1 MSWRKR
7 FAVWRNRLY
16 LYPPPE
22 EMPHTRL
29 FWLAM
34 GLVTLAAA
42 IFSAYFIYLHI
53 GRQDAYL
60 TPAEDLGTYNQAI
73 WSILH
78 GPFNHQT
85 ICNIVSDTNCYSL
98 NGVSRFA
105 IHFEPILLPISL
117 VYQVFSDPKTLLVLQ
132 TLVVASGAFPAFWLA
147 RLRLR
152 NELVAVGIA
161 VLYLL
166 YPALQQAEVFDFH
179 AVTLTAA
186 LLMFTLYFMY
196 TRRTVWLFVFAILSM
211 ACKEEIPL
219 VIAFFGLWSILFQQ
233 RWRSGLALVGL
244 SVAWLALVLL
254 AYHVASPT
262 GHPLLG
268 SRYSYLGSGPL
279 QILRNILTH
288 PRSLLYQHV
297 LEHQHRQYIIILL
310 APAAFLPLLAP
321 WVLVLAV
328 PSMAV
333 NLFSSDPNQYLGIFQ
348 YSAEIVP
355 VLIFSTIEAMVFIIW
370 LVKWYMRQL
379 QEARSPAA
387 PAKKQVSGDAQDE
400 GKLESRDAGKSE
412 SGDGGQNEERRENQ
426 GENNKGDRKGRPYP
440 VPKRVAP
447 AGAGY
452 GRGWLVRWG
461 QPIGL
466 SLLLALALVAVVQ
479 QDFTY
484 GAMPFSRG
492 FGWPNVTAHD
502 QLAGRIEAMIPSSAS
517 VSAQSNLVPHVS
529 QRAHIYLFPYGDTVA
544 DYIFLDVTGYTYP
557 YNSPQYITEVK
568 KVLLSGNYGVLAAQ
582 DGYLLLKRGLPPPGI
597 SPYSPSQTGDGVVPN
612 LPDSFCSFARV
623 SPAEVQHPLRV
634 DFTPRQAVD
643 SSSVVS
649 LVGYN
654 VAPPQSFG
662 VATRFMQVT
671 AYWKINVAN
680 TPPLKIL
687 TILTDQN
694 GKEDFSSVDF
704 PTISWCPTISWQPGT
719 IIRTVSSTLY
729 IGNVPVG
736 LAHVGLA
743 LLPFSTPFGTI
754 LTVTNRVPLRIVS
767 APAGVS
773 QMAGTNAL
781 QIDSFTIVP

>member
-1 MSWRKR
+1 MTWRKR
-7 FAVWRNRLY
+7 LAIWRNRLY
-16 LYPPPE
+16 LYPAPE
-22 EMPHTRL
+22 DMPHTRF
-29 FWLAM
+29 FWLAT
-34 GLVTLAAA
+34 GLVALAAA

-73 WSILH
+73 WNILH
-78 GPFNHQT
+78 GPFIHQT
-85 ICNIVSDTNCYSL
+85 ICNIVSDTNCFNL
-98 NGVSRFA
+98 NGISRFA

-117 VYQVFSDPKTLLVLQ
+117 SYLALPDPKTLLVLQ

-152 NELVAVGIA
+152 NEFVAVGIA
-161 VLYLL
+161 ILYLL

-196 TRRTVWLFVFAILSM
+196 TRRTLWLFVFAILSM
-211 ACKEEIPL
+211 ACKEEIFL

-244 SVAWLALVLL
+244 SVAWAVMLMLV
-254 AYHVASPT
+254 YHFASPT

-268 SRYSYLGSGPL
+268 SRYAYLGSGPL
-279 QILRNILTH
+279 QILRNVVTH
-288 PRSLLYQHV
+288 PFSLLYQHV
-297 LEHQHRQYIIILL
+297 LDHAHRQYLIVLL
-310 APAAFLPLLAP
+310 APAAFLPLFAP
-321 WVLVLAV
+321 WILVLAV
-328 PSMAV
+328 PSLAV

-355 VLIFSTIEAMVFIIW
+355 VLIFSTIEAIVFIVW

-379 QEARSPAA
+379 RASQAA
-387 PAKKQVSGDAQDE
+387 PKADEVSEDSQGGD
-400 GKLESRDAGKSE
+400 KRESQG
-412 SGDGGQNEERRENQ
+412 GGQ
-426 GENNKGDRKGRPYP
+426 GWVPGPYP
-440 VPKRVAP
+440 ATKQPTLART
-447 AGAGY
+447 GY
-452 GRGWLVRWG
+452 GRPSRSPWLSRWA

-466 SLLLALALVAVVQ
+466 SLLLCLSLFAVVHE
-479 QDFTY
+479 DFTY
-484 GAMPFSRG
+484 GALPFSRG

-502 QLAGRIEAMIPSSAS
+502 QLAGRIEAMIRPASAS
-517 VSAQSNLVPHVS
+517 VSAQSDLVPHVS
-529 QRAHIYLFPYGDTVA
+529 QRARIYLFPYGDSVA
-544 DYIFLDVTGYTYP
+544 DYIYLDVTSVTYP
-557 YNSPQYITEVK
+557 YNSPQYIAEVK
-568 KVLLSGNYGVLAAQ
+568 KVLLSGNYGVVTAQ
-582 DGYLLLKRGLPPPGI
+582 DGYLLLKRGLTPPGI
-597 SPYSPSQTGDGVVPN
+597 SPYSTAQTGDGVIPN
-612 LPDSFCSFARV
+612 LPDAFCSFARV
-623 SPAEVQHPLRV
+623 SPNEVQHALQV
-634 DFTPRQAVD
+634 DFTPPQAVD
-643 SSSVVS
+643 SSSIVS

-671 AYWKINVAN
+671 AYWKVNAVN

-694 GKEDFSSVDF
+694 GKEEFSSVDF

-719 IIRTVSSTLY
+719 IVRTVSSTLY
-729 IGNVPVG
+729 VGNVPVG

-743 LLPFSTPFGTI
+743 LLPFSVPFGTI
-754 LTVTNRVPLRIVS
+754 LTVTNRVPLHIVS
-767 APAGVS
+767 APPSVS
-773 QMAGTNAL
+773 LISGTNAL

>member
-1 MSWRKR
+1 MTWRKR
-7 FAVWRNRLY
+7 LAIWRNRLY
-16 LYPPPE
+16 LYPPPK

-34 GLVTLAAA
+34 GLVTLQAA
-42 IFSAYFIYLHI
+42 IYSAYFIYLHI

-60 TPAEDLGTYNQAI
+60 TTAEDLGTYSQAI
-73 WSILH
+73 WNILH
-78 GPFNHQT
+78 GTFIHQT

-117 VYQVFSDPKTLLVLQ
+117 TYLALPGPKTLLVLQ

-186 LLMFTLYFMY
+186 LLLFTLYFLY
-196 TRRTVWLFVFAILSM
+196 TRRTLWLFVFAILSM

-219 VIAFFGLWSILFQQ
+219 VIAFFGLWSILLQQ

-244 SVAWLALVLL
+244 SVAWLGLVLL
-254 AYHVASPT
+254 MYRISSPT

-268 SRYSYLGSGPL
+268 SRYAYLGSGPL
-279 QILRNILTH
+279 QILRNVVIH

-297 LEHQHRQYIIILL
+297 LEQSPRQYLIVLL

-328 PSMAV
+328 PSLAV
-333 NLFSSDPNQYLGIFQ
+333 NLFSSDPNQYLGMFQ

-355 VLIFSTIEAMVFIIW
+355 VLIFSTIEAIVFIVW
-370 LVKWYMRQL
+370 LVKWYIRQL
-379 QEARSPAA
+379 HEAKASAARATKQAAEDSPGAKQ
-387 PAKKQVSGDAQDE
+387 PA
-400 GKLESRDAGKSE
+400 L
-412 SGDGGQNEERRENQ
+412 
-426 GENNKGDRKGRPYP
+426 
-440 VPKRVAP
+440 
-447 AGAGY
+447 AGAANA
-452 GRGWLVRWG
+452 RGWLSRWA
-461 QPIGL
+461 QPVGL
-466 SLLLALALVAVVQ
+466 SLLLALALFAVIQ
-479 QDFTY
+479 QGFTH
-484 GAMPFSRG
+484 GNGTMPYSRG
-492 FGWPNVTAHD
+492 FSWPQVTAHE
-502 QLAGRIEAMIPSSAS
+502 QLAGRIEAMIPAAAS

-544 DYIFLDVTGYTYP
+544 DYIYLDVTSDTYP
-557 YNSPQYITEVK
+557 YDSPRYISEVK
-568 KVLLSGNYGVLAAQ
+568 NVLLSGNYGVVTAH

-612 LPDSFCSFARV
+612 LPDAFCSFARV
-623 SPAEVQHPLRV
+623 PPNEVQHALQV
-634 DFTPRQAVD
+634 DFTLPQAVA
-643 SSSVVS
+643 SGGVVR

-654 VAPPQSFG
+654 VVPFQSFSG
-662 VATRFMQVT
+662 ATQFMQVT
-671 AYWKINVAN
+671 AYWKVNAVN
-680 TPPLKIL
+680 TPPLEIL
-687 TILTDQN
+687 TLLTDQN
-694 GKEDFSSVDF
+694 SKEEFFSVDF
-704 PTISWCPTISWQPGT
+704 PTISWCPTTSWQPGI
-719 IIRTVSSTLY
+719 IIRTVSSILY
-729 IGNVPVG
+729 LGNISVG
-736 LAHVGLA
+736 LAHVDLA
-743 LLPFSTPFGTI
+743 LVPFNVPFAT
-754 LTVTNRVPLRIVS
+754 LVAVTNHIPLHIVS

-773 QMAGTNAL
+773 LISGTNAL
-781 QIDSFTIVP
+781 QIDSFTILPSFV

>member
-1 MSWRKR
+1 MTWRKR
-7 FAVWRNRLY
+7 LAIWRNRLY
-16 LYPPPE
+16 LYPAPDD
-22 EMPHTRL
+22 MPHTRI

-42 IFSAYFIYLHI
+42 LFSAYFIYLHT

-73 WSILH
+73 WNILH
-78 GPFNHQT
+78 GTFIHQT

-98 NGVSRFA
+98 NGISRFA

-117 VYQVFSDPKTLLVLQ
+117 VYLALPDPKTLLVLQ
-132 TLVVASGAFPAFWLA
+132 TLVVAMGAFPAFWLA

-152 NELVAVGIA
+152 NEFVAVGVAI
-161 VLYLL
+161 LYLL

-179 AVTLTAA
+179 GVTLTAA

-196 TRRTVWLFVFAILSM
+196 TRRTLWLFVFAILSM

-219 VIAFFGLWSILFQQ
+219 VIAFFGLWTMLFQQ

-244 SVAWLALVLL
+244 SVVWLGVVLL
-254 AYHVASPT
+254 VYRVASPT

-268 SRYSYLGSGPL
+268 SRYAYLGSGPL
-279 QILRNILTH
+279 QIVRNVVTH
-288 PRSLLYQHV
+288 PLSLLYQHV
-297 LEHQHRQYIIILL
+297 LEHSHRQYLIVLL
-310 APAAFLPLLAP
+310 APAAFLPLLSP

-328 PSMAV
+328 PSLAV

-355 VLIFSTIEAMVFIIW
+355 VLIFSTIESIVFIVW
-370 LVKWYMRQL
+370 LVKWYIRQL
-379 QEARSPAA
+379 RDARAAAAPKTEQVSDAA
-387 PAKKQVSGDAQDE
+387 PARPGTPWMRWAQ
-400 GKLESRDAGKSE
+400 
-412 SGDGGQNEERRENQ
+412 
-426 GENNKGDRKGRPYP
+426 P
-440 VPKRVAP
+440 V
-447 AGAGY
+447 
-452 GRGWLVRWG
+452 
-461 QPIGL
+461 GL
-466 SLLLALALVAVVQ
+466 SLLLALALFAVVR

-492 FGWPNVTAHD
+492 FGWPHVTAHD
-502 QLAGRIEAMIPSSAS
+502 QLAGPIESMIPASAS

-529 QRAHIYLFPYGDTVA
+529 QRTHIYLFPYGDTVA

-557 YNSPQYITEVK
+557 FNSPQYIVEVK
-568 KVLLSGNYGVLAAQ
+568 KVLLSGNYGVVTAQ
-582 DGYLLLKRGLPPPGI
+582 DGYLLLKRGLTPPGI
-597 SPYSPSQTGDGVVPN
+597 SPSSTSLTGDGVIPN
-612 LPDSFCSFARV
+612 LPDAFCSFARV
-623 SPAEVQHPLRV
+623 SPNEVQHSLQV
-634 DFTPRQAVD
+634 DFTPPQAGA
-643 SSSVVS
+643 SNSPVS

-671 AYWKINVAN
+671 AYWKVNAVN

-687 TILTDQN
+687 TLLTGQN
-694 GKEDFSSVDF
+694 GKEEFSSVDF
-704 PTISWCPTISWQPGT
+704 PTISWCPTNSWQPGT
-719 IIRTVSSTLY
+719 IVRTVSSTLY
-729 IGNVPVG
+729 LGNVPIG

-743 LLPFSTPFGTI
+743 LLPFNVPLGTI
-754 LTVTNRVPLRIVS
+754 LTVTNRVPLHIVS

-773 QMAGTNAL
+773 LISGTNAL

>member
-1 MSWRKR
+1 MTWRKR
-7 FAVWRNRLY
+7 LAIWRNRLY
-16 LYPPPE
+16 LYPAPE
-22 EMPHTRL
+22 GIPHTRF
-29 FWLAM
+29 FWLAT
-34 GLVTLAAA
+34 GLVALAAA

-73 WSILH
+73 WNILH
-78 GPFNHQT
+78 GPFIHQT
-85 ICNIVSDTNCYSL
+85 ICNIVSDTNCFNL

-117 VYQVFSDPKTLLVLQ
+117 SYLALPDPKTLLVLQ

-152 NELVAVGIA
+152 NEFVAVGIA
-161 VLYLL
+161 ILYLL

-196 TRRTVWLFVFAILSM
+196 TRRTLWLFVFAILSM
-211 ACKEEIPL
+211 ACKEEIFL

-244 SVAWLALVLL
+244 SIAWAVMLMLV
-254 AYHVASPT
+254 YHFASPT

-268 SRYSYLGSGPL
+268 SRYAYLGSGPL
-279 QILRNILTH
+279 QILRNVLTH
-288 PRSLLYQHV
+288 PFSLLYQHV
-297 LEHQHRQYIIILL
+297 LDHAHRQYLIVLL

-321 WVLVLAV
+321 WVLLLAV

-355 VLIFSTIEAMVFIIW
+355 VLIFSTIEAIVFIVW
-370 LVKWYMRQL
+370 LVKWYLRQL
-379 QEARSPAA
+379 RA
-387 PAKKQVSGDAQDE
+387 PQTAPKA
-400 GKLESRDAGKSE
+400 
-412 SGDGGQNEERRENQ
+412 EEHAEDSQ
-426 GENNKGDRKGRPYP
+426 
-440 VPKRVAP
+440 
-447 AGAGY
+447 
-452 GRGWLVRWG
+452 GRGRLSRWA

-466 SLLLALALVAVVQ
+466 GLLLCLALFAVVHE
-479 QDFTY
+479 DFTY

-492 FGWPNVTAHD
+492 FGWPDVTAHD
-502 QLAGRIEAMIPSSAS
+502 QLAGRIETMIPSAAS
-517 VSAQSNLVPHVS
+517 VSAQSDLVPHVS
-529 QRAHIYLFPYGDTVA
+529 QRTRIYLFPYGDTVA
-544 DYIFLDVTGYTYP
+544 DYIFLDVTGVTYP
-557 YNSPQYITEVK
+557 YNSPQYIAEVK
-568 KVLLSGNYGVLAAQ
+568 KVLLSGNYGVVSAQ
-582 DGYLLLKRGLPPPGI
+582 DGYLLLKRGLTPPGI
-597 SPYSPSQTGDGVVPN
+597 SPFSTAQSGDGVIPN
-612 LPDSFCSFARV
+612 LPDAFCSFARV
-623 SPAEVQHPLRV
+623 SPNEVQHALQV
-634 DFTPRQAVD
+634 DFTAPQAVD
-643 SSSVVS
+643 PSSVVS

-671 AYWKINVAN
+671 AYWKVNAVTI
-680 TPPLKIL
+680 PPLKIL

-694 GKEDFSSVDF
+694 GKEEFSSVDF

-719 IIRTVSSTLY
+719 IVRTVSSTLY
-729 IGNVPVG
+729 LGNVPVG

-743 LLPFSTPFGTI
+743 LLPFSVPFGTI
-754 LTVTNRVPLRIVS
+754 LTVADRVPLHIVS
-767 APAGVS
+767 APPSVS
-773 QMAGTNAL
+773 LISGTNAL

>member
-1 MSWRKR
+1 MTWRKR
-7 FAVWRNRLY
+7 LAIWRNRLY
-16 LYPPPE
+16 LYPAPE
-22 EMPHTRL
+22 DMPHSRL

-34 GLVTLAAA
+34 GLVALAAA

-73 WSILH
+73 WNILH
-78 GPFNHQT
+78 GTFIHQT
-85 ICNIVSDTNCYSL
+85 ICNIISDTNCYSL
-98 NGVSRFA
+98 NGISRFA

-117 VYQVFSDPKTLLVLQ
+117 VYLALPDPKTLLVLQ

-152 NELVAVGIA
+152 NEFIAVGIA
-161 VLYLL
+161 ILYLL

-179 AVTLTAA
+179 GVTLTAA

-196 TRRTVWLFVFAILSM
+196 TRRTLWLFVFAILSM

-219 VIAFFGLWSILFQQ
+219 VIAFFGLWTMLFQQ
-233 RWRSGLALVGL
+233 RWRSGLALVAL
-244 SVAWLALVLL
+244 SVAWLGVVLL
-254 AYHVASPT
+254 VYRVASPT

-268 SRYSYLGSGPL
+268 SRFAYLGSGPL
-279 QILRNILTH
+279 QILRNVVTH
-288 PRSLLYQHV
+288 PVSLLYQHV
-297 LEHQHRQYIIILL
+297 LEHSHRQYLIVLL

-328 PSMAV
+328 PSLAV

-355 VLIFSTIEAMVFIIW
+355 VLIFSTIESMVFIVW

-379 QEARSPAA
+379 REARTPVA
-387 PAKKQVSGDAQDE
+387 PKTEQVSEDSQ
-400 GKLESRDAGKSE
+400 SRRKPWLA
-412 SGDGGQNEERRENQ
+412 RR
-426 GENNKGDRKGRPYP
+426 
-440 VPKRVAP
+440 A
-447 AGAGY
+447 
-452 GRGWLVRWG
+452 

-466 SLLLALALVAVVQ
+466 SLLLALALFAVVR

-492 FGWPNVTAHD
+492 FGWPHVTAHD
-502 QLAGRIEAMIPSSAS
+502 QLAGRIEAMIPASAS

-529 QRAHIYLFPYGDTVA
+529 QRAHIYLFPYGDSVA

-557 YNSPQYITEVK
+557 YNSPQYIVEVK
-568 KVLLSGNYGVLAAQ
+568 KVLLSGNYGVVTAQ
-582 DGYLLLKRGLPPPGI
+582 DGYLLLKRGLTPPGI
-597 SPYSPSQTGDGVVPN
+597 SPSSSSQTGDGVIPN

-623 SPAEVQHPLRV
+623 SPNEVQHALQV
-634 DFTPRQAVD
+634 DFTPSQSAD
-643 SSSVVS
+643 STSAIS

-671 AYWKINVAN
+671 AYWKVNAVN

-687 TILTDQN
+687 TLLTDQN
-694 GKEDFSSVDF
+694 GKEEFSSVDF
-704 PTISWCPTISWQPGT
+704 PTISWCPTVSWQPGT
-719 IIRTVSSTLY
+719 IVRTVSSTLY
-729 IGNVPVG
+729 LGNVPIG

-743 LLPFSTPFGTI
+743 LLPFNVPLGTI
-754 LTVTNRVPLRIVS
+754 LTVTNRVPLHIVS

-773 QMAGTNAL
+773 LIAGTNAL

>member
-7 FAVWRNRLY
+7 LAIWRNRLY

-22 EMPHTRL
+22 EIPHTRL

-34 GLVTLAAA
+34 GLVGLAAA
-42 IFSAYFIYLHI
+42 IFSAYFISLHI

-60 TPAEDLGTYNQAI
+60 TPAEDLGTYSQAV

-78 GPFNHQT
+78 GSFLHQT
-85 ICNIVSDTNCYSL
+85 VCNIVSDTNCYSL

-105 IHFEPILLPISL
+105 IHFEPVLLPISL
-117 VYQVFSDPKTLLVLQ
+117 VSLVLPDPKTLLVLQ
-132 TLVVASGAFPAFWLA
+132 TLIVASGAFPAFWLA

-152 NELVAVGIA
+152 HELVAVGLA

-166 YPALQQAEVFDFH
+166 YPALQQAEIFDFH

-186 LLMFTLYFMY
+186 LLLFTLYFLY
-196 TRRTVWLFVFAILSM
+196 TRRTLWLFVFAILSM

-219 VIAFFGLWSILFQQ
+219 VILFFGLWSILFQQ

-244 SVAWLALVLL
+244 SVAWLGLVLL
-254 AYHVASPT
+254 MYRVASPT

-268 SRYSYLGSGPL
+268 SRYAYLGSGPL
-279 QILRNILTH
+279 QILRNVVTH
-288 PRSLLYQHV
+288 PVSLLYQHV
-297 LEHQHRQYIIILL
+297 LEHSHRQYLIILL

-328 PSMAV
+328 PSLAI

-355 VLIFSTIEAMVFIIW
+355 ILIFSTIEAMVFLVW
-370 LVKWYMRQL
+370 LVKWYLRQL
-379 QEARSPAA
+379 HPAQA
-387 PAKKQVSGDAQDE
+387 SAVPAKEQAAE
-400 GKLESRDAGKSE
+400 GSRDE
-412 SGDGGQNEERRENQ
+412 DEQ
-426 GENNKGDRKGRPYP
+426 GSRVGSKPPLWIFRWAQP
-440 VPKRVAP
+440 V
-447 AGAGY
+447 
-452 GRGWLVRWG
+452 
-461 QPIGL
+461 GL
-466 SLLLALALVAVVQ
+466 SLLLVLALFAVVH
-479 QDFTY
+479 QDATY

-502 QLAGRIEAMIPSSAS
+502 RIANQIETMIPTLAS
-517 VSAQSNLVPHVS
+517 VSAQSNLVPHIS

-557 YNSPQYITEVK
+557 YSSPQYIAEVK
-568 KVLLSGNYGVLAAQ
+568 NVLLSGNYGVVTAQ
-582 DGYLLLKRGLPPPGI
+582 DGYLLLKRGLTPPGI
-597 SPYSPSQTGDGVVPN
+597 SPYSPSQTGDGVVPS

-623 SPAEVQHPLRV
+623 SPGEVQHALRV
-634 DFTPRQAVD
+634 DFTPHQAVD
-643 SSSVVS
+643 SSSTVS
-649 LVGYN
+649 LVGYS
-654 VAPPQSFG
+654 VSPPQSFG

-671 AYWKINVAN
+671 AYWKVSAAN
-680 TPPLKIL
+680 MPPLKIL

-694 GKEDFSSVDF
+694 GKEEFSSVDF

-736 LAHVGLA
+736 VAHVGLA
-743 LLPFSTPFGTI
+743 LLPFTTPFGTI
-754 LTVTNRVPLRIVS
+754 LTVTNRVPLHIVS

-781 QIDSFTIVP
+781 QVDSFTIVP